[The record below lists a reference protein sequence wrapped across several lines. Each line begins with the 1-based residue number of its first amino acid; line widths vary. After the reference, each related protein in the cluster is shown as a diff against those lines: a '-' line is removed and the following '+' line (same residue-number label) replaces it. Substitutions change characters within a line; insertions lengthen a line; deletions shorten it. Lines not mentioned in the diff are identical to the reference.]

1 MVEAARRAGQAPRA
15 IRGLDPAGFTLIELL
30 VCLSVIAL
38 LLTLVAPRYFP
49 SVSRAEETVLKSNLA
64 LLRDALDKY
73 HADSG
78 QYPDSLEALV
88 HKRYIRS
95 IPLDPVTKSETTWQI
110 VPPQEPAVGGVF
122 DVRSGAAG
130 TARDGS
136 KFSDW

>member
-1 MVEAARRAGQAPRA
+1 MVDAGSRAGRGVDASRYAPA
-15 IRGLDPAGFTLIELL
+15 FTLIELL

-78 QYPDSLEALV
+78 HYPNSLEELV
-88 HKRYIRS
+88 RKRYIRN
-95 IPLDPVTKSETTWQI
+95 IPLDPVTRSEKTWQL
-110 VPPQEPAVGGVF
+110 VPAETPAADGVF
-122 DVRSGAAG
+122 DVRSGAVG
-130 TARDGS
+130 TARDGT
-136 KFSDW
+136 KYSDW